1 MADTPA
7 ELAGFDLLR
16 QRLSIYFG
24 EDDEPAWYE
33 GTVDDYDHDET
44 SSHFAWHRVVFDDG
58 EKRWLDLGK
67 EAASNLLR
75 WAGGAWPTAADRVG
89 RYRRAA
95 GVQLPAV
102 VTSELAANPARA
114 TKPPQAAKL
123 KREVGE
129 MGRGARARRTKQPR
143 ARLDPDEADDAAEM
157 GEVSEGD
164 EDEGDEDEGDEEWAP
179 AGKAEAEA
187 EESEEGEEEQEEEE
201 EAPVLSRKDRKRARR
216 AAAPLKSTKAARAAK
231 AAKGAA
237 TTHAAKG
244 AKGGAKGGE
253 AEAGA
258 PARSVG
264 ASGLPLG

>member
-1 MADTPA
+1 MADTPTK
-7 ELAGFDLLR
+7 LAGFDLLR

-44 SSHFAWHRVVFDDG
+44 SSHFSWHRVVFDDS

-89 RYRRAA
+89 RSRRAA

-102 VTSELAANPARA
+102 VTSELAAKPARA

-129 MGRGARARRTKQPR
+129 VGTGARARRTKQPR
-143 ARLDPDEADDAAEM
+143 ARRDPAEADDVAEM
-157 GEVSEGD
+157 GEVSEG
-164 EDEGDEDEGDEEWAP
+164 EVDEGDEDEGDGDDGDEEWAP
-179 AGKAEAEA
+179 AGKAEAE
-187 EESEEGEEEQEEEE
+187 SEEEE
-201 EAPVLSRKDRKRARR
+201 EEEEEEDESE
-216 AAAPLKSTKAARAAK
+216 S
-231 AAKGAA
+231 
-237 TTHAAKG
+237 
-244 AKGGAKGGE
+244 E
-253 AEAGA
+253 AESEEEEEEEEE
-258 PARSVG
+258 RK
-264 ASGLPLG
+264 

>member
-1 MADTPA
+1 MADTPTK
-7 ELAGFDLLR
+7 LAGFDLLR

-44 SSHFAWHRVVFDDG
+44 SSHFSWHRVVFDDG

-89 RYRRAA
+89 RSRRAA
-95 GVQLPAV
+95 GVQLAAKPAQ
-102 VTSELAANPARA
+102 A
-114 TKPPQAAKL
+114 TKSPQAAKL

-129 MGRGARARRTKQPR
+129 VGTGARARRAKQPR
-143 ARLDPDEADDAAEM
+143 ARRDPAEADDVAKM
-157 GEVSEGD
+157 GEVSEGEVDEGD
-164 EDEGDEDEGDEEWAP
+164 EDEGDGDDGDEEWAP
-179 AGKAEAEA
+179 AGKAES
-187 EESEEGEEEQEEEE
+187 EESEEEEAEAEEEEE

-216 AAAPLKSTKAARAAK
+216 AAAPLKSTKAAK

-253 AEAGA
+253 AEATA
-258 PARSVG
+258 AARSVG